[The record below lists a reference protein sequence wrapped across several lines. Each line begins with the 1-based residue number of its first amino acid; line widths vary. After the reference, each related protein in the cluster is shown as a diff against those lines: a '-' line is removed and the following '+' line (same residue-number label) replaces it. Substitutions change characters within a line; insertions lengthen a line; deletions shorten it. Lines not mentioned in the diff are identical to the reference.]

1 MTVLRH
7 YFISDDLD
15 DLEVLEDELEARGV
29 DTPQIHVVSLDDS
42 GVDKHH
48 HLHSVTS
55 FEKTDVVRSGELGAT
70 VGVIGAILVLVVT
83 YFAGWHTTRAG
94 WIPFIFLAI
103 IVLGFCTWEGA
114 FIGIQRTNKHFKQFE
129 KALKQGKHL
138 FFVDLLPEQEGILDQ
153 LLKRHPSL
161 QLAGT
166 ERGTPHWIMVGQ
178 KLLPHPHYHHHGHH
192 HGTARKTTT

>member
-15 DLEVLEDELEARGV
+15 DLEVLEEELEAKGV
-29 DTPQIHVVSLDDS
+29 ETPQIHVVSLDEP
-42 GVDKHH
+42 GVDKHV

-55 FEKTDVVRSGELGAT
+55 FEKTDVIRSGEWGAS
-70 VGVIGAILVLVVT
+70 VGLIGAILILVVT

-94 WIPFIFLAI
+94 WLPFIFLAI
-103 IVLGFCTWEGA
+103 ITLGFCTWEGA
-114 FIGIQRTNKHFKQFE
+114 FIGIQRTNKHFKRFE

-161 QLAGT
+161 ELAGT

-178 KLLPHPHYHHHGHH
+178 KLLPHPHHHHE
-192 HGTARKTTT
+192 TARKTTS